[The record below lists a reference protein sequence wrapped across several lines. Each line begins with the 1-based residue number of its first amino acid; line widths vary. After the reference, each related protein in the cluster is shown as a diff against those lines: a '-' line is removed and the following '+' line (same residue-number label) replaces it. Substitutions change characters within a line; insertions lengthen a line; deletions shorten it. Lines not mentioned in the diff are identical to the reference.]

1 VTGAGA
7 TTAEATGDAAAPA
20 GVAAVSGGSRGLGR
34 VLVERLLAQGWQVAT
49 FSRSPNEFTERTC
62 AEQPERFW
70 WQQADLEDL
79 ASLPAFVSGA
89 RRRFGRID
97 LLINN
102 AAVLQRQELL
112 LTLPPK
118 KISSLISANL
128 TAAITLT
135 QACVKTMTQSG
146 GGAVVNVSSINA
158 VRGYRGVS
166 VYAAAKA
173 GMDGFT
179 RSLARELGAF
189 DIRVNS
195 VVPGFFDSDMTA
207 EVTDKNR
214 ERIQR
219 RTPLGRLARI
229 EEIADAALYLCS
241 PGASFVT
248 GQTIVVDG
256 GITC

>member
-1 VTGAGA
+1 M
-7 TTAEATGDAAAPA
+7 
-20 GVAAVSGGSRGLGR
+20 AAVSGGSRGLGR
-34 VLVERLLAQGWQVAT
+34 VLIERLLDEGWKIAT
-49 FSRSPNEFTERTC
+49 FSRTSNDFIEQTS
-62 AEQPERFW
+62 AEHPDRFW
-70 WQQADLEDL
+70 WQAADLEDL
-79 ASLPAFVSGA
+79 SSMSAFVSGA
-89 RRRFGRID
+89 VRTFGGLD
-97 LLINN
+97 MLINN

-118 KISSLISANL
+118 KIASLITANL
-128 TAAITLT
+128 TAGIMLT
-135 QACVKTMTQSG
+135 QACVKAMSRNG

-179 RSLARELGAF
+179 RSLARELGALN
-189 DIRVNS
+189 IRVNS

-207 EVTDKNR
+207 EVTDQNR
-214 ERIQR
+214 TRIQR

-229 EEIADAALYLCS
+229 EEIADATLYLCS
-241 PGASFVT
+241 PSASFVT
-248 GQTIVVDG
+248 GQTVVVDG